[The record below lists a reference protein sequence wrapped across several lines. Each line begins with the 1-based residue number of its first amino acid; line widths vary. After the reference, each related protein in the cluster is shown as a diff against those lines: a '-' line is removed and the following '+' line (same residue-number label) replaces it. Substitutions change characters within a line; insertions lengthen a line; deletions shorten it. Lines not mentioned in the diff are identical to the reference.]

1 VCSPPDFAWLQHT
14 ERALYDGPPSPS
26 RRFVALLY
34 DGPPSPS
41 RRFVALLYDGPPS
54 PSRRFV
60 DGLGGPSY
68 FVVCAIIHPSD
79 VLFQQLDIQPVWLDD

>member
-1 VCSPPDFAWLQHT
+1 MCSPPDFAWLQHT
-14 ERALYDGPPSPS
+14 ERA
-26 RRFVALLY
+26 LY